1 MQLLTDIDKEL
12 QQIDNDL
19 LALKRIKR
27 KLDSIQRIAAA
38 EKRARVR
45 KVMQTNYKVQLAE
58 CVDACIQQ
66 GLIDKE
72 LNIL

>member
-1 MQLLTDIDKEL
+1 MQLLIDIDKEL

-19 LALKRIKR
+19 LALKRMRR
-27 KLDSIQRIAAA
+27 KLDSMQRIAAA
-38 EKRARVR
+38 ERRARVR

-58 CVDACIQQ
+58 CVDACIQC
-66 GLIDKE
+66 GLIDKD

>member
-19 LALKRIKR
+19 LALKRMRR
-27 KLDSIQRIAAA
+27 KLDSMQRIAAA
-38 EKRARVR
+38 ERRARVR

-58 CVDACIQQ
+58 CVDACIQC
-66 GLIDKE
+66 GLIDKD
-72 LNIL
+72 LNLL